1 MTIDDK
7 KINHL
12 TDLLDY
18 ASLLYYDEKEA
29 TYLDCLSKV
38 IEAFLEDVPLPLEEE
53 TIEKISLEEI
63 LSE

>member
-38 IEAFLEDVPLPLEEE
+38 IESFLEDEPLPLEEE
-53 TIEKISLEEI
+53 TIEKIEVFNL
-63 LSE
+63 